1 MIKWTPRRSLWFGMT
16 LAALLAVVGS
26 AFAQKPPIMD
36 QLKGKLGL
44 SVVKSFPTG
53 QPGLTGYVIK
63 DGKGRTGLVYGM
75 GDYLFS
81 GTLIDREGQNASRR
95 FAQGEMPKPDYGNA
109 AKKLSKDP
117 FLVNEG
123 PDGAPEVYVFADPN
137 CIYCHKFWEM
147 TRDWV
152 KAGKIRMH
160 WVMVGFLKSSS
171 AGRAAAMMAAKNG
184 AEAIDQDEASFD
196 VGQEE
201 GAIKPLDPI
210 PEKLQKVLDRHG
222 RLMAVLGFHG
232 TPSLIYRNQEGNWV
246 ATTGVPQKQQ
256 WASALGIH

>member
-1 MIKWTPRRSLWFGMT
+1 MIKRIPRRSLWFGMA
-16 LAALLAVVGS
+16 LVALLAGVGS
-26 AFAQKPPIMD
+26 AFAQKPPIME
-36 QLKGKLGL
+36 QLKDKLGL
-44 SVVKSFPTG
+44 SVVKSFPTD
-53 QPGLTGYVIK
+53 QPGLTGYVVK

-75 GDYLFS
+75 GSYLFS

-95 FAQGEMPKPDYGNA
+95 FAQEEMPKPDYGKA
-109 AKKLSKDP
+109 ANKLSQDP
-117 FLVNEG
+117 YLVDEG
-123 PDGAPEVYVFADPN
+123 REGAPEVYVFADPN

-171 AGRAAAMMAAKNG
+171 PGRAAAMMAAKNG
-184 AEAIDQDEASFD
+184 AQAIDQDEAAFD

-222 RLMAVLGFHG
+222 RLMAALGFHG
-232 TPSLIYRNQEGNWV
+232 TPSLIYRNQDGKWV
-246 ATTGVPQKQQ
+246 ASTGVPQKKQ
-256 WASALGIH
+256 WASDLGIH